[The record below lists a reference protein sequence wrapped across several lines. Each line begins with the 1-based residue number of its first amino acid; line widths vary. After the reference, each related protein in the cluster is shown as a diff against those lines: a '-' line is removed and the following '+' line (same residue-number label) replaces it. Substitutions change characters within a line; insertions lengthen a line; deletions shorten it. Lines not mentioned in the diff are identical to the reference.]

1 MAVAETVLT
10 AAEDGSGDE
19 SDWLRGS
26 EGEEEQES
34 MGARETSKVQR
45 TMYDVSGCDGAR
57 HMNIPTSTY

>member
-1 MAVAETVLT
+1 MAVADTVLIG
-10 AAEDGSGDE
+10 AEDGSGDE

-45 TMYDVSGCDGAR
+45 KMYDVSG
-57 HMNIPTSTY
+57 